1 MFLNTALSFST
12 VWSKVWPF
20 LVAILFFG
28 IVIMF
33 HELGHFLFAKLFKVK
48 VNEFSIGMGP
58 AIFKKKKGDTNY
70 AVRILPIG
78 GYVSMEGEDEDSED
92 QHAFNNKPLWQRMIV
107 VVAGATVNL
116 IMGVIIVAIM
126 LCQSDLIGTTQI
138 RSFYDNATSAASG
151 LEAGDKI
158 VKINGKRVYSQY
170 DITFLMMRDDD
181 GIMDFV
187 VKRDGKKVELKDVKF
202 QTSPIEG
209 QENLISI
216 HYDFVIVGVKPTF
229 LSVTKNAF
237 LESISIGRMAWIS
250 LFDLITGR
258 YGLSEVSGP
267 IGIINYVAD
276 AASASSSSMDWTPLL
291 TIMALIAIN
300 VGLFNLLPI
309 PALDG
314 GRLFFMFIELIIRR
328 PIPQKFEKWVHAV
341 GMILLLAF
349 MAVISFKDIVSLIR
363 G

>member
-1 MFLNTALSFST
+1 
-12 VWSKVWPF
+12 
-20 LVAILFFG
+20 
-28 IVIMF
+28 
-33 HELGHFLFAKLFKVK
+33 
-48 VNEFSIGMGP
+48 
-58 AIFKKKKGDTNY
+58 
-70 AVRILPIG
+70 
-78 GYVSMEGEDEDSED
+78 
-92 QHAFNNKPLWQRMIV
+92 
-107 VVAGATVNL
+107 
-116 IMGVIIVAIM
+116 
-126 LCQSDLIGTTQI
+126 
-138 RSFYDNATSAASG
+138 
-151 LEAGDKI
+151 
-158 VKINGKRVYSQY
+158 
-170 DITFLMMRDDD
+170 MMRDDD
-181 GIMDFV
+181 GVMDFV

-237 LESISIGRMAWIS
+237 LESISIGRMVWIS

-267 IGIINYVAD
+267 IGVINYVAD

-300 VGLFNLLPI
+300 IGLFNLLPV

-341 GMILLLAF
+341 GMILLLVF

>member
-1 MFLNTALSFST
+1 MFLNTALSFSA

-58 AIFKKKKGDTNY
+58 AIFKKKKGETDY

-92 QHAFNNKPLWQRMIV
+92 QHAFNNKPLWQRMIIV
-107 VVAGATVNL
+107 AAGATVNL

-181 GIMDFV
+181 GVMDFV
-187 VKRDGKKVELKDVKF
+187 VKRD
-202 QTSPIEG
+202 SPIEG

-216 HYDFVIVGVKPTF
+216 HYDFIIVGVKPTF

-237 LESISIGRMAWIS
+237 LESISIGRMVWIS

-267 IGIINYVAD
+267 IGVINYVAD
-276 AASASSSSMDWTPLL
+276 AASASSTSMDWTPLL